1 MRKFALLGAAAA
13 AIVAVPAQ
21 ANEARVE
28 ARGGIAWAN
37 GVEEAIAG
45 VATGYDFDLGTGA
58 FAGVE
63 ASADKILADGADVV
77 FGVTARAGA
86 TIGDGGTLYATAGYS
101 FNDGDAF
108 HAGAG
113 YQHKLGEALYVKVE
127 YRHFF
132 DDIVDVNTAAIGVG
146 LTF

>member
-1 MRKFALLGAAAA
+1 MRKIALLGAVAAVA
-13 AIVAVPAQ
+13 AAVPAS

-37 GVEEAIAG
+37 GVEEAVAG

-86 TIGDGGTLYATAGYS
+86 KIGDAGKLYATAGYS

-113 YQHKLGEALYVKVE
+113 YQHKLGDSTYVKVE

-132 DDIVDVNTAAIGVG
+132 DEIVDVNTAAIGFG